1 MSFAFPGGR
10 AVARACVIVLAGL
23 LGLGI
28 AVSAARAQP
37 AAPVAAFTSD
47 RLTVEVVGQGPDVV
61 LIPGLASSREAF
73 RPLADRLKGA
83 RRVHL
88 VQLSGFAG
96 QLWTGGDGPFVDPAV
111 EALAAYIR
119 AAKLEKPVVIGH
131 SMGGLSALLLAQR
144 HPELVGRVMTVD
156 SLPFYSVMFGPTA
169 TPASA
174 KPFAD
179 KMAAGVLSASPEAF
193 AAQQAATAKG
203 LSRTPAAQ
211 EAVAA
216 WSLASD
222 RRAVAKAL
230 SEVMTL
236 DARPGLAAMKT
247 PVTAVYAVDAEGPLP
262 PGVVGAL
269 WMREYG
275 DLPGVKLVRVENS
288 RHFIMA
294 DQPEAFARAVDG
306 FLK

>member
-1 MSFAFPGGR
+1 MSLAIPGGR
-10 AVARACVIVLAGL
+10 AIARACAVVLAAL
-23 LGLGI
+23 LGFGL
-28 AVSAARAQP
+28 AVARAQP
-37 AAPVAAFTSD
+37 AASIAD
-47 RLTVEVVGQGPDVV
+47 RLTVEVVGQGPDVI

-73 RPLADRLKGA
+73 RPLADRLKA
-83 RRVHL
+83 TNRVHL

-96 QLWTGGDGPFVDPAV
+96 QPWTGGDGPFVDPAV
-111 EALAAYIR
+111 EALAAYVR
-119 AAKLEKPVVIGH
+119 SAGLKQPAVIGH

-144 HPELVGRVMTVD
+144 HPDLVGRVMTVD
-156 SLPFYSVMFGPTA
+156 SLPFYSAMFGPTA

-179 KMAAGVLSASPEAF
+179 RMSAGILSASPEAF

-203 LSRTPAAQ
+203 LSRTPATQDAI
-211 EAVAA
+211 VA

-222 RRAVAKAL
+222 RKALAKAL

-247 PVTAVYAVDAEGPLP
+247 PVTAVYAIDAEGPLP
-262 PGVVGAL
+262 PAVVAAL
-269 WMREYG
+269 WTREYAA
-275 DLPGVKLVRVENS
+275 LPGVKLVRVENS
-288 RHFIMA
+288 RHFVMA
-294 DQPEAFARAVDG
+294 DQPEAFAKAVEV

>member
-1 MSFAFPGGR
+1 MSLAFLGGR
-10 AVARACVIVLAGL
+10 AVARACIIVLIVL

-28 AVSAARAQP
+28 AVSVARAQP
-37 AAPVAAFTSD
+37 ALASD
-47 RLTVEVVGQGPDVV
+47 RLSVEVVGQGPDVV

-73 RPLADRLKGA
+73 RPLADRLKA
-83 RRVHL
+83 THRVHL

-96 QLWTGGDGPFVDPAV
+96 QPWTGGDGPFVDPAV

-119 AAKLEKPVVIGH
+119 SAGLKRPAVIGH
-131 SMGGLSALLLAQR
+131 SMGGLSGLLLAQR
-144 HPELVGRVMTVD
+144 HPDLVGRVMTVD
-156 SLPFYSVMFGPTA
+156 TLPFYSAMFGPTA

-174 KPFAD
+174 RPFAD
-179 KMAAGVLSASPEAF
+179 RMAAGILSASPEAF
-193 AAQQAATAKG
+193 AAQQAAAAKG
-203 LSRTPAAQ
+203 LSKTPAMQ
-211 EAVAA
+211 ETIVA

-222 RRAVAKAL
+222 RKAVAKAI

-247 PVTAVYAVDAEGPLP
+247 PVTALYAVDAEGALP
-262 PGVVGAL
+262 PAVVGAL
-269 WMREYG
+269 WMREY
-275 DLPGVKLVRVENS
+275 DALPGVKLVRVDSS

-294 DQPEAFARAVDG
+294 DQPEAFAKAVEG